1 MSWVLNMSQLF
12 CIEKNFLVLCF
23 HKMNFPI
30 FPLNGA
36 ILFPNTN
43 LPLNIF
49 EDRYIDMIDYALSHN
64 RLIGMIQT
72 KKNKDLFTIGC
83 LGKITNF
90 TETSDGRYQVN
101 LEGINRF
108 KVKKI
113 LDMKHKFI
121 VIDGEELD
129 YNSNFK
135 KQTSELSTKLLSN
148 FKNYLNIKKIEFNTS
163 EFESLDVLN
172 LAKIICVISPLD
184 HLTKQMLLEFN
195 NSDDLCE
202 NLISV
207 LEIEIN
213 NFGKSSKIN

>member
-1 MSWVLNMSQLF
+1 MSQSL

-23 HKMNFPI
+23 HKMNFPV

-49 EDRYIDMIDYALSHN
+49 EERYVDMVDYALSHS

-90 TETSDGRYQVN
+90 TETSDGRYQIN

-113 LDMKHKFI
+113 LNSKQKFI
-121 VIDGEELD
+121 IIDGEEID
-129 YNSNFK
+129 YNKNFK
-135 KQTSELSTKLLSN
+135 RKTSELSTKLLSN

-163 EFESLDVLN
+163 EFESLDALN

-184 HLTKQMLLEFN
+184 YLTKQMLLEFN
-195 NSDDLCE
+195 GSDELCE

>member
-1 MSWVLNMSQLF
+1 
-12 CIEKNFLVLCF
+12 
-23 HKMNFPI
+23 MNFPV

-72 KKNKDLFTIGC
+72 KKNNDLFNIGC
-83 LGKITNF
+83 IGKITNF
-90 TETSDGRYQVN
+90 TEMSDGRYQIN

-113 LDMKHKFI
+113 LDNKNKFI
-121 VIDGEELD
+121 MVDGEQLD

-135 KQTSELSTKLLSN
+135 KKTTELSTKLLSK
-148 FKNYLNIKKIEFNTS
+148 FKRYLSIKKIEFNTS
-163 EFESLDVLN
+163 EFESLDALN

-195 NSDDLCE
+195 TSDDLCE

>member
-1 MSWVLNMSQLF
+1 
-12 CIEKNFLVLCF
+12 
-23 HKMNFPI
+23 MNFPV

-36 ILFPNTN
+36 ILFPKTN

-49 EDRYIDMIDYALSHN
+49 EDKYIDMVDYALSHS
-64 RLIGMIQT
+64 RIIGMIQT
-72 KKNKDLFTIGC
+72 KKNKDFFTIGC

-90 TETSDGRYQVN
+90 TEMSDGRYQIN
-101 LEGINRF
+101 LEGISRF

-113 LDMKHKFI
+113 LDNKHKFI
-121 VIDGEELD
+121 MINGEELD

-135 KQTSELSTKLLSN
+135 KQTLELSTKLLSN

-163 EFESLDVLN
+163 EFESLDALN

-184 HLTKQMLLEFN
+184 YLTKQMLLEFDG
-195 NSDDLCE
+195 SDELCE

>member
-1 MSWVLNMSQLF
+1 
-12 CIEKNFLVLCF
+12 
-23 HKMNFPI
+23 MNFPV

-49 EDRYIDMIDYALSHN
+49 EDRYIDMVDYALSHS

-72 KKNKDLFTIGC
+72 KRNKDFFTIGC

-90 TETSDGRYQVN
+90 TETSDGKYQIN

-113 LDMKHKFI
+113 LDNKHKFI
-121 VIDGEELD
+121 MVDGEKLD
-129 YNSNFK
+129 YNSTFK

-148 FKNYLNIKKIEFNTS
+148 FKNYLNIKKIDFNTS
-163 EFESLDVLN
+163 EFESLDALN

-195 NSDDLCE
+195 ASDELCE

-207 LEIEIN
+207 LEIENN
-213 NFGKSSKIN
+213 NFEKTSKIN

>member
-1 MSWVLNMSQLF
+1 
-12 CIEKNFLVLCF
+12 
-23 HKMNFPI
+23 MNFPV

-49 EDRYIDMIDYALSHN
+49 EEKYIDMVDYALSHS

-83 LGKITNF
+83 VGKITNF
-90 TETSDGRYQVN
+90 TETSDGRYQIN

-108 KVKKI
+108 KVKKV
-113 LDMKHKFI
+113 LETKHKFI
-121 VIDGEELD
+121 MIDGEELD
-129 YNSNFK
+129 YNKNFK

-163 EFESLDVLN
+163 DFESLDALN

-184 HLTKQMLLEFN
+184 HLTKQMLLEFDG
-195 NSDDLCE
+195 SDELCE
-202 NLISV
+202 SLISV

-213 NFGKSSKIN
+213 NFGRSLKIN

>member
-1 MSWVLNMSQLF
+1 
-12 CIEKNFLVLCF
+12 
-23 HKMNFPI
+23 MNFPI

-49 EDRYIDMIDYALSHN
+49 EDRYIDMVDYALSHN

-108 KVKKI
+108 KVKKV

-121 VIDGEELD
+121 IIDGEELN

-135 KQTSELSTKLLSN
+135 KQTSELSAKLLSN

>member
-1 MSWVLNMSQLF
+1 
-12 CIEKNFLVLCF
+12 
-23 HKMNFPI
+23 MNFPV

-49 EDRYIDMIDYALSHN
+49 EEKYIDMVDYALSHS

-90 TETSDGRYQVN
+90 TETSDGKYQIN
-101 LEGINRF
+101 LEGLNRF

-113 LDMKHKFI
+113 LEDNHKFI
-121 VIDGEELD
+121 MIDGEELD

-135 KQTSELSTKLLSN
+135 KQTSELSNKLLSN

-163 EFESLDVLN
+163 EFESLDALN

-184 HLTKQMLLEFN
+184 YLTKQMLLEFDG
-195 NSDDLCE
+195 SDELCE

>member
-1 MSWVLNMSQLF
+1 
-12 CIEKNFLVLCF
+12 
-23 HKMNFPI
+23 MNFPV

-49 EDRYIDMIDYALSHN
+49 EDRYIDMVDYALSHS

-90 TETSDGRYQVN
+90 TETSDGRYQIN

-113 LDMKHKFI
+113 LQKKQKFI
-121 VIDGEELD
+121 IIEGEELD

-163 EFESLDVLN
+163 EFESLDALN

-195 NSDDLCE
+195 GSDELCE

>member
-1 MSWVLNMSQLF
+1 
-12 CIEKNFLVLCF
+12 
-23 HKMNFPI
+23 MNFPI

-49 EDRYIDMIDYALSHN
+49 EDRYIDMVDYALSHD

-72 KKNKDLFTIGC
+72 KKNEDLFTIGC

-90 TETSDGRYQVN
+90 TETSDGRYQIN
-101 LEGINRF
+101 LEGVNRF

-113 LDMKHKFI
+113 LDKNYKFI
-121 VIDGEELD
+121 IIEGEELD

-163 EFESLDVLN
+163 DFESLDALN

-195 NSDDLCE
+195 ASDELCE

>member
-1 MSWVLNMSQLF
+1 
-12 CIEKNFLVLCF
+12 
-23 HKMNFPI
+23 MNFPI

-49 EDRYIDMIDYALSHN
+49 EDKYIDMVDYALSHN

-101 LEGINRF
+101 LEGIHRF

-129 YNSNFK
+129 YNSSFK

-163 EFESLDVLN
+163 EFESLDALN

>member
-1 MSWVLNMSQLF
+1 
-12 CIEKNFLVLCF
+12 
-23 HKMNFPI
+23 MNFPV

-49 EDRYIDMIDYALSHN
+49 EDRYVDMVDYALSHG

-83 LGKITNF
+83 LGKITSF
-90 TETSDGRYQVN
+90 TETSERRYQIN

-108 KVKKI
+108 KIKKI
-113 LDMKHKFI
+113 LNNKHKF
-121 VIDGEELD
+121 VIIEGEKLD
-129 YNSNFK
+129 YNNNFK
-135 KQTSELSTKLLSN
+135 KQTSTLSAKLLSS
-148 FKNYLNIKKIEFNTS
+148 FKNYLNIKKIKFNTS
-163 EFESLDVLN
+163 EFESLDALN

-184 HLTKQMLLEFN
+184 HLTKQMLLEFDG
-195 NSDDLCE
+195 SDELCE
-202 NLISV
+202 NLITV

>member
-1 MSWVLNMSQLF
+1 
-12 CIEKNFLVLCF
+12 
-23 HKMNFPI
+23 MNFPV

-49 EDRYIDMIDYALSHN
+49 ENRYIDMIDYALSHS
-64 RLIGMIQT
+64 RLLGMIQT
-72 KKNKDLFTIGC
+72 KNNKDLFTIGC

-90 TETSDGRYQVN
+90 TETSDGRYQIN

-113 LDMKHKFI
+113 LDNKHKFI
-121 VIDGEELD
+121 MIDGEELD
-129 YNSNFK
+129 YTSNFK

-163 EFESLDVLN
+163 EFESLDALN

-184 HLTKQMLLEFN
+184 HLTKQMLLEFDG
-195 NSDDLCE
+195 SEELCE
-202 NLISV
+202 SLISV

>member
-1 MSWVLNMSQLF
+1 M
-12 CIEKNFLVLCF
+12 K
-23 HKMNFPI
+23 FPI

-36 ILFPNTN
+36 MLFPNTN

-49 EDRYIDMIDYALSHN
+49 EDRYIDMVDYALSHN

-90 TETSDGRYQVN
+90 TETSDGRYQIN
-101 LEGINRF
+101 QEGINRF

-113 LDMKHKFI
+113 LQKKQKFI
-121 VIDGEELD
+121 IIEGEELD

-163 EFESLDVLN
+163 EFESLDALN

-195 NSDDLCE
+195 GSDELCE

-207 LEIEIN
+207 LEIEIK

>member
-1 MSWVLNMSQLF
+1 MSQLF
-12 CIEKNFLVLCF
+12 YIEKNFQVLCSLN
-23 HKMNFPI
+23 MNFPV

-49 EDRYIDMIDYALSHN
+49 EDRYIDMVDYALSHS

-72 KKNKDLFTIGC
+72 KANKDLFKIGC
-83 LGKITNF
+83 LGRITNF
-90 TETSDGRYQVN
+90 TETSDGMYQIN

-108 KVKKI
+108 KINKI
-113 LDMKHKFI
+113 LDNKHKFI
-121 VIDGEELD
+121 MIDGEELD
-129 YNSNFK
+129 FNNNFK
-135 KQTSELSTKLLSN
+135 RKTSDLSIKLLSN

-163 EFESLDVLN
+163 EFENLDTQN

-184 HLTKQMLLEFN
+184 YLTKQMLLEFN
-195 NSDDLCE
+195 GSDELCE

>member
-1 MSWVLNMSQLF
+1 
-12 CIEKNFLVLCF
+12 
-23 HKMNFPI
+23 MNFPV

-49 EDRYIDMIDYALSHN
+49 EDKYIHMVDYALSHN

-72 KKNKDLFTIGC
+72 KKNEDLFTIGC

-90 TETSDGRYQVN
+90 TETPDGRYQIN
-101 LEGINRF
+101 LEGLNRF

-113 LDMKHKFI
+113 LSNRQKFI
-121 VIDGEELD
+121 MIDGEELD
-129 YNSNFK
+129 YKSNFT
-135 KQTSELSTKLLSN
+135 KQTSELSGKLLSN
-148 FKNYLNIKKIEFNTS
+148 FKKYLNIKKIEFNTS
-163 EFESLDVLN
+163 EFESLDALN

-184 HLTKQMLLEFN
+184 YLTKQMLLEFN
-195 NSDDLCE
+195 AADELCE

>member
-1 MSWVLNMSQLF
+1 
-12 CIEKNFLVLCF
+12 
-23 HKMNFPI
+23 MNFPI

-49 EDRYIDMIDYALSHN
+49 EDRYIDMVDYALSHN

-90 TETSDGRYQVN
+90 TETSDGKYQIN

-113 LDMKHKFI
+113 IDNKHKFI
-121 VIDGEELD
+121 VVDAEVLN

-135 KQTSELSTKLLSN
+135 KQTSELSIKLLSN

-163 EFESLDVLN
+163 EFESLDALN

>member
-1 MSWVLNMSQLF
+1 
-12 CIEKNFLVLCF
+12 
-23 HKMNFPI
+23 MNFPV

-49 EDRYIDMIDYALSHN
+49 EDKYVDMVDYALSHK
-64 RLIGMIQT
+64 RIIGMIQT

-83 LGKITNF
+83 LGKITSF
-90 TETSDGRYQVN
+90 TETSDRRYQIN
-101 LEGINRF
+101 LEGLYRF

-113 LDMKHKFI
+113 LDNKHKFI
-121 VIDGEELD
+121 MVDGERLD

-135 KQTSELSTKLLSN
+135 RKTSELSVKLLSN

-163 EFESLDVLN
+163 EFESLDALN

-184 HLTKQMLLEFN
+184 YLTKQMLLEFDA
-195 NSDDLCE
+195 SDELCE

-207 LEIEIN
+207 LEIEVN

>member
-101 LEGINRF
+101 LEGIHRF

-121 VIDGEELD
+121 IIDGEELD

>member
-1 MSWVLNMSQLF
+1 MNQLF

-23 HKMNFPI
+23 HKMNFPV

-49 EDRYIDMIDYALSHN
+49 EERYIDMVDYALSHN

-83 LGKITNF
+83 LGKITSF
-90 TETSDGRYQVN
+90 TETSDGKYQIN
-101 LEGINRF
+101 LEGLNRF
-108 KVKKI
+108 KVKKV
-113 LDMKHKFI
+113 LENNHKFI
-121 VIDGEELD
+121 MIDGEGLN
-129 YNSNFK
+129 YNNNFK
-135 KQTSELSTKLLSN
+135 KQTSELSTKLLAN
-148 FKNYLNIKKIEFNTS
+148 FKNYLNIKKIEFSTS
-163 EFESLDVLN
+163 EFESLDALN

-184 HLTKQMLLEFN
+184 YLIKQMLLEFDG
-195 NSDDLCE
+195 SDELCE

>member
-1 MSWVLNMSQLF
+1 
-12 CIEKNFLVLCF
+12 
-23 HKMNFPI
+23 MNFPV

-49 EDRYIDMIDYALSHN
+49 EERYIDMIDYALSHN

-72 KKNKDLFTIGC
+72 QKNKELFTIGC

-90 TETSDGRYQVN
+90 TETSDGKYQVN

-113 LDMKHKFI
+113 LDQKHKFI
-121 VIDGEELD
+121 MINGEELN
-129 YNSNFK
+129 YKSNFK
-135 KQTSELSTKLLSN
+135 KQTSQLGTKLLSN

-163 EFESLDVLN
+163 EFENLDVLN

-184 HLTKQMLLEFN
+184 YLTKQLLLEFD

-213 NFGKSSKIN
+213 NFGKSLKIN